1 MGFFPIK
8 KNILVVFF
16 QVFFKA
22 SRMYWEEPPQ
32 RYLFLV
38 TEALPTKNPGH

>member
-1 MGFFPIK
+1 MGFFSIK
-8 KNILVVFF
+8 KIFWWFF
-16 QVFFKA
+16 PSFFKA